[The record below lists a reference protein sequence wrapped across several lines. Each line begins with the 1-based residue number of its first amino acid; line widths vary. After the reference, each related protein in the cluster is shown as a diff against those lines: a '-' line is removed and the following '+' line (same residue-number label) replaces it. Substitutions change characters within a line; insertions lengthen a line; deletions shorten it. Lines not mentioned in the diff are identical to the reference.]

1 MSGSAPDLAA
11 ELTRVW
17 VRLYTRGLPADLRA
31 ARRDE
36 LESDLWEHRRWRT
49 AENRRPGRVAL
60 EIMERLFAG
69 MAADLSWRL
78 EHRGAR
84 RQMTRPVGGGTV
96 IGLLKKHGMVALTV
110 ALGAMT
116 ASLAIVGEAFG
127 EVERSQVAALFVAGL
142 LILGGLVAMRGG
154 LRGGRIAVALGA
166 IVPGMLLVW
175 TIIMPIITLAIL
187 VWLYAGRRPRQAPVQ
202 TT

>member
-1 MSGSAPDLAA
+1 MSGSVADLGAG
-11 ELTRVW
+11 LTRAW

-31 ARRDE
+31 ARRAE
-36 LESDLWEHRRWRT
+36 LESDLWEHRHWST
-49 AENRRPGRVAL
+49 AEGRRSDQVAL
-60 EIMERLFAG
+60 EILERLFVG
-69 MAADLSWRL
+69 IAADLSWRF

-84 RQMTRPVGGGTV
+84 RRMTHPLGGGTV
-96 IGLLKKHGMVALTV
+96 IGLLKRHGMAALTA

-127 EVERSQVAALFVAGL
+127 DVERSQVAALFVAGL
-142 LILGGLVAMRGG
+142 LILGGQAAMRGY

-187 VWLYAGRRPRQAPVQ
+187 IWLYAGREPERAPVQ
-202 TT
+202 PA